1 MFVHRLTIWFL
12 VILTSGL
19 VGLSTPTQIQG
30 SELYYPCNTDICV
43 SRQIRSYKS
52 KLRRMDQRRKLDKQK
67 KSPSEPSKI
76 RIRGLSGSISSG
88 TTTVSNTSTSLIWNS
103 WGIGQS
109 VLKYKTSMSDTSYD
123 VSNTSTDLSY
133 TFGDEWTLTLG
144 LGSVSGG
151 KGTITSSSK
160 EYTTSKVSGSGYF
173 GMVGVEFGIFEV
185 LVGYR
190 KNSIEYKN
198 FQGDPF
204 GTTVTLD
211 TNYKVSGGLLMMGL
225 GLSF

>member
-19 VGLSTPTQIQG
+19 VGLSIPRNGYALETCTT
-30 SELYYPCNTDICV
+30 LNCV
-43 SRQIRSYKS
+43 SRVIRKIEKQRLFQRKELGKPKGSSS
-52 KLRRMDQRRKLDKQK
+52 K
-67 KSPSEPSKI
+67 PSKI
-76 RIRGLSGSISSG
+76 RIRELSGSISSG

-109 VLKYKTSMSDTSYD
+109 LLKYKNTKTTTSYD
-123 VSNTSTDLSY
+123 LSSTSTDLSY

-144 LGSVSGG
+144 LGTVTDG

-160 EYTTSKVSGSGYF
+160 DYTTSKVSGSGYF

>member
-1 MFVHRLTIWFL
+1 MFVRRLTIWFL
-12 VILTSGL
+12 VFVTSGL
-19 VGLSTPTQIQG
+19 VGLTI
-30 SELYYPCNTDICV
+30 
-43 SRQIRSYKS
+43 
-52 KLRRMDQRRKLDKQK
+52 
-67 KSPSEPSKI
+67 PSNGYSLEPAKI

-109 VLKYKTSMSDTSYD
+109 VLKYKTSKSDTSYD

-173 GMVGVEFGIFEV
+173 GMVGVEFGILEV

-190 KNSIEYKN
+190 KVSIEYTD
-198 FQGDPF
+198 FQKDGTLLGTPF
-204 GTTVTLD
+204 A
-211 TNYKVSGGLLMMGL
+211 VSLGLLVFGI
-225 GLSF
+225 GGSF

>member
-1 MFVHRLTIWFL
+1 MFVRRLTIWFL
-12 VILTSGL
+12 VFVTSGL
-19 VGLSTPTQIQG
+19 VGLTIP
-30 SELYYPCNTDICV
+30 SEVYGGCNSFCLQREMKESLERMV
-43 SRQIRSYKS
+43 RQIKS
-52 KLRRMDQRRKLDKQK
+52 GEVSQTSRKTSSK
-67 KSPSEPSKI
+67 PSKI
-76 RIRGLSGSISSG
+76 RIRRLSGSISSG

-109 VLKYKTSMSDTSYD
+109 LLKYKNSKTTTSYD
-123 VSNTSTDLSY
+123 LSSTSTDLSY

-190 KNSIEYKN
+190 KDSIEYKD
-198 FQGDPF
+198 FQKDGTLLGNPF
-204 GTTVTLD
+204 A
-211 TNYKVSGGLLMMGL
+211 VSLGLLVFGI
-225 GLSF
+225 GGSF

>member
-1 MFVHRLTIWFL
+1 MFVHRLTVWFL

-19 VGLSTPTQIQG
+19 VGLSIP
-30 SELYYPCNTDICV
+30 SEVYGRSFYPCSTSVCV
-43 SRQIRSYKS
+43 SRES
-52 KLRRMDQRRKLDKQK
+52 QK
-67 KSPSEPSKI
+67 NITRITTTKKRNSQGKTSSEPSKI

-109 VLKYKTSMSDTSYD
+109 VLKYKTSMSNTSY
-123 VSNTSTDLSY
+123 VLSNTSTDLSY

-144 LGSVSGG
+144 LGSVSDG

-160 EYTTSKVSGSGYF
+160 DYTTSKVSGSGYF

>member
-1 MFVHRLTIWFL
+1 MFVRRLTIWFL
-12 VILTSGL
+12 VFVTSGL
-19 VGLSTPTQIQG
+19 VGLSVPSEVYGECNSICIQREMKESIG
-30 SELYYPCNTDICV
+30 RMV
-43 SRQIRSYKS
+43 RQIKGEVSQTSRKTSS
-52 KLRRMDQRRKLDKQK
+52 K
-67 KSPSEPSKI
+67 PSKI

-109 VLKYKTSMSDTSYD
+109 VLKYKNTKTTTSYD
-123 VSNTSTDLSY
+123 LSNTSTDLSY
-133 TFGDEWTLTLG
+133 TFGDELSLTLG
-144 LGSVSGG
+144 LGTVSGG

-160 EYTTSKVSGSGYF
+160 DYTTSKVSGSSYF

-190 KNSIEYKN
+190 KLNFGYKD
-198 FQGDPF
+198 FQRDSS
-204 GTTVTLD
+204 GTTVTLG
-211 TNYKVSGGLLMMGL
+211 TNYEVSGGLLMMGF